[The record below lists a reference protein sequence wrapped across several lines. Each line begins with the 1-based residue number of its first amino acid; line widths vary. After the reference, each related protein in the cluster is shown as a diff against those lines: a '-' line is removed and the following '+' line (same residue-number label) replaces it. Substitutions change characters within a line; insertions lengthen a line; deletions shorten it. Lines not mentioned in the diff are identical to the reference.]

1 MRCLSGFFGFS
12 KACSFRCY
20 FRFLQ
25 GLTRPFVVSER
36 VLQGFWAPLR
46 VSQGFL
52 RINKAVHRGFIRLL
66 FYFPILTVTTANGK
80 KATT

>member
-1 MRCLSGFFGFS
+1 M
-12 KACSFRCY
+12 
-20 FRFLQ
+20 
-25 GLTRPFVVSER
+25 VSER

-52 RINKAVHRGFIRLL
+52 RINKAVHRGFIGLL

-80 KATT
+80 RKLLRSNYDDDPI